1 MEIFRQDIRYAVR
14 TLIKNPGF
22 LAVAVVTL
30 ALGIGANT
38 AIFSV
43 VNAVLLRPLPY
54 PEPDRLITFRGNQ
67 SFLDLEDLRAQTQTL
82 DSTSGITQLA
92 LDFTGGAEPVQAL
105 GGLVTPDFF
114 KVLGAQPAL
123 GRVIEPGENRF
134 GGERLV
140 VLGHKFW
147 QQQLHS
153 DPGVVGRQIPLSGL
167 SYTVIGV
174 MPSGFR
180 PPREDPDLYVSLT
193 VAYPLGAQFR
203 GVHFLQTYARLKPNV
218 ELAQAQTE
226 MATIDRRLA
235 EIDPGENK
243 TRRTVLLPLHER
255 IVGETRRSLLI
266 LFGAVGL
273 VLLVAC
279 SNFANLLLARAAARE
294 QEIVIRAALGAG
306 RRRIIRQLLTESV
319 VVALLGGI
327 AGTVLALWGIEL
339 LVALKP
345 EDLPRLEGV
354 RIDGWVLTFTLG
366 VSLLTGI
373 VFGLIP
379 AWQAS
384 RVNVAGALKESG
396 RSATAGAARQ
406 RMRSVLVVAELAMAM
421 VLLAGAGLLIRSLWQ
436 LRTVASGFDA
446 KNVMTMRIEL
456 PESRYREVPGQTQY
470 RERVLEA
477 INSIAG
483 VEAAMVSE
491 VPLGGNALSHDFLI
505 EGRPPIA
512 LGDEPSLYS
521 RSVMGDYFGVMRIP
535 LITGRDFTQQDRV
548 GQPLVGIANT
558 SMVREYFP
566 NENPLGKRI
575 RWARVTGAP
584 QWIEIV
590 GVAGD
595 VKHFGLDQPEQP
607 ALYWPYAQ
615 SLQPWKRWMQIVVR
629 TASSS
634 PAMTAAIKKQIWTV
648 DQQVPITGVSTM
660 SEVMA
665 ESYAARRFSMLL
677 LSIFAAVAMALAAVG
692 IYGVTSYAVSQRTH
706 EIGIRMALGAQ
717 AGDVLRLI
725 VRQGLTVIGAGLI
738 VGIAASLALTRL
750 MMALLYQV
758 TPSDPITFGCIAA
771 LLGVVAFFACYL
783 PARRAT
789 RVDPMEALR

>member
-243 TRRTVLLPLHER
+243 TRRTVLLSLHER

-279 SNFANLLLARAAARE
+279 SNFANLLLARSAARE

-339 LVALKP
+339 LLALKP

-446 KNVMTMRIEL
+446 KNVITMRIEL

-483 VEAAMVSE
+483 V
-491 VPLGGNALSHDFLI
+491 VP
-505 EGRPPIA
+505 
-512 LGDEPSLYS
+512 
-521 RSVMGDYFGVMRIP
+521 
-535 LITGRDFTQQDRV
+535 
-548 GQPLVGIANT
+548 
-558 SMVREYFP
+558 
-566 NENPLGKRI
+566 
-575 RWARVTGAP
+575 
-584 QWIEIV
+584 
-590 GVAGD
+590 
-595 VKHFGLDQPEQP
+595 KHFTRL
-607 ALYWPYAQ
+607 
-615 SLQPWKRWMQIVVR
+615 
-629 TASSS
+629 S
-634 PAMTAAIKKQIWTV
+634 PAWHEACSA
-648 DQQVPITGVSTM
+648 VPSGRSW
-660 SEVMA
+660 
-665 ESYAARRFSMLL
+665 R
-677 LSIFAAVAMALAAVG
+677 
-692 IYGVTSYAVSQRTH
+692 
-706 EIGIRMALGAQ
+706 
-717 AGDVLRLI
+717 
-725 VRQGLTVIGAGLI
+725 
-738 VGIAASLALTRL
+738 
-750 MMALLYQV
+750 
-758 TPSDPITFGCIAA
+758 
-771 LLGVVAFFACYL
+771 
-783 PARRAT
+783 
-789 RVDPMEALR
+789 

>member
-43 VNAVLLRPLPY
+43 VNAVLLRPLAY
-54 PEPDRLITFRGNQ
+54 PEPDRLITFQGNQ

-82 DSTSGITQLA
+82 DSAAGITQLA

-105 GGLVTPDFF
+105 GGLVTSDFF
-114 KVLGAQPAL
+114 RVLGARPAL
-123 GRVIEPGENRF
+123 GRVIEPGENRY

-147 QQQLHS
+147 QQQLHA
-153 DPGVVGRQIPLSGL
+153 DPGVIGRQIPLSGL
-167 SYTVIGV
+167 SYTVVGV
-174 MPSGFR
+174 MPSSFR
-180 PPREDPDLYVSLT
+180 PPREDPDLYASLT
-193 VAYPLGAQFR
+193 VVYPVGAQFR
-203 GVHFLQTYARLKPNV
+203 GVHFLRTYARLKPGV
-218 ELAQAQTE
+218 ELGKAQAE

-255 IVGETRRSLLI
+255 IVGETRRFLLI

-279 SNFANLLLARAAARE
+279 SNFANLLLARSAARE

-319 VVALLGGI
+319 VVALLGGT

-339 LVALKP
+339 LLALKP

-354 RIDGWVLTFTLG
+354 RIDGWVLSFTLG

-384 RVNVAGALKESG
+384 RVNVSGALKESG

-456 PESRYREVPGQTQY
+456 PESRYREVPSQTQY

-491 VPLGGNALSHDFLI
+491 VPLGGTSLNHDFVI
-505 EGRPPIA
+505 EGRPPITP
-512 LGDEPSLYS
+512 GDEPSLYS

-535 LITGRDFTQQDRV
+535 LITGRDFTLQDRV

-575 RWARVTGAP
+575 RWARGTGAP

-629 TASSS
+629 TASGS

-648 DQQVPITGVSTM
+648 DQQVPITGISTM

-725 VRQGLTVIGAGLI
+725 VRQGLTVIGAGLM

-771 LLGVVAFFACYL
+771 LLGVVAVFACYL

>member
-1 MEIFRQDIRYAVR
+1 
-14 TLIKNPGF
+14 
-22 LAVAVVTL
+22 
-30 ALGIGANT
+30 
-38 AIFSV
+38 
-43 VNAVLLRPLPY
+43 
-54 PEPDRLITFRGNQ
+54 
-67 SFLDLEDLRAQTQTL
+67 
-82 DSTSGITQLA
+82 
-92 LDFTGGAEPVQAL
+92 
-105 GGLVTPDFF
+105 
-114 KVLGAQPAL
+114 
-123 GRVIEPGENRF
+123 
-134 GGERLV
+134 
-140 VLGHKFW
+140 
-147 QQQLHS
+147 
-153 DPGVVGRQIPLSGL
+153 
-167 SYTVIGV
+167 
-174 MPSGFR
+174 
-180 PPREDPDLYVSLT
+180 
-193 VAYPLGAQFR
+193 
-203 GVHFLQTYARLKPNV
+203 
-218 ELAQAQTE
+218 
-226 MATIDRRLA
+226 
-235 EIDPGENK
+235 
-243 TRRTVLLPLHER
+243 
-255 IVGETRRSLLI
+255 
-266 LFGAVGL
+266 
-273 VLLVAC
+273 
-279 SNFANLLLARAAARE
+279 
-294 QEIVIRAALGAG
+294 
-306 RRRIIRQLLTESV
+306 
-319 VVALLGGI
+319 
-327 AGTVLALWGIEL
+327 LWGIEL
-339 LVALKP
+339 LIALKP

-354 RIDGWVLTFTLG
+354 QMDGWVLGFTLG

-436 LRTVASGFDA
+436 LRTVAPGFDA

-456 PESRYREVPGQTQY
+456 PESRYREIPSQTQY

-477 INSIAG
+477 ITSITG

-575 RWARVTGAP
+575 RWARGTGAP

-634 PAMTAAIKKQIWTV
+634 PAMKAAIKKQIWTV

-725 VRQGLTVIGAGLI
+725 VRQGLTVIGAGLL